1 MKRVILFTL
10 IIIFPLSVFSQ
21 RTLSKTEIQNLKK
34 QVKDIAQ
41 KTKSI
46 KSDFIQYQHL
56 DFLSNDIVTH
66 GKLIYKTPS
75 SVKWEYTKPYK
86 YSVVFKDN
94 ILKINDD
101 GKKNKIDLSGNK
113 MFENMNKLIVKSIN
127 GDMFDDK
134 MFKIKYEK
142 EKLFYVISFTSKDKK
157 LSEIISNLILYFDPK
172 NYKVAI
178 LKMVE
183 PSGDYTKI
191 VFKNRVENQNI
202 SDAIFSN

>member
-1 MKRVILFTL
+1 MKRIILFTL

-94 ILKINDD
+94 ILRINDD

-157 LSEIISNLILYFDPK
+157 LSEIISNLILYFDPQ

-178 LKMVE
+178 VKMVE